1 MAKLTVVPTPVGN
14 LEDMTFRAIRVLKE
28 ADLILAEDTRTT
40 GILLKHFEIQ
50 NKMQSH
56 HKFNEH
62 KTVEQIAARIKGGEN
77 IALVSDAGTPAISD
91 PGFMLVRECVRQGV
105 DVECLPG
112 ATAFVPA
119 LVASGLPNEKF
130 CFEGFLPQKKG
141 RQTRLKELAL
151 EYRTIIFY
159 ESPFRLLKTLTQFA
173 EFFGTDRQ
181 VSVSREISKLHE
193 ETVRGSLEE
202 VIQHFTVNEPRGEIV
217 IVLAGLKDKRTKR
230 QKKMFN
236 LTSKKNMKKV
246 LLVCVCTAML
256 ASCGQ
261 NSADYKKLKA
271 ENDSLRIENTKNT
284 DELNDMLSTL
294 NDIESDFQSIRDAE
308 NYLTIQQQTGG
319 ELNQSRRD
327 QIKQNMQLI
336 SETLKKNKEQISQLE
351 EKLKKSGIQSSA
363 LRKTIDRLSSE
374 LDQKATMIV
383 ALQEDLAKK
392 NVRIQELDEMVSS
405 LNEDVESLATTAA
418 AQSEKLNAQDKAL
431 HTAYYCFGTSKEL
444 KEQKILSGGGLF
456 SKSKVLQSGFNKD
469 YFISIDIREVKEIP
483 LFASKAK
490 LKSNHPE
497 GSYEFV
503 EDEDGNLTLK
513 INDEKAFWSLG
524 KYLVIEVG

>member
-1 MAKLTVVPTPVGN
+1 
-14 LEDMTFRAIRVLKE
+14 
-28 ADLILAEDTRTT
+28 
-40 GILLKHFEIQ
+40 
-50 NKMQSH
+50 
-56 HKFNEH
+56 
-62 KTVEQIAARIKGGEN
+62 
-77 IALVSDAGTPAISD
+77 
-91 PGFMLVRECVRQGV
+91 
-105 DVECLPG
+105 
-112 ATAFVPA
+112 
-119 LVASGLPNEKF
+119 
-130 CFEGFLPQKKG
+130 
-141 RQTRLKELAL
+141 
-151 EYRTIIFY
+151 
-159 ESPFRLLKTLTQFA
+159 
-173 EFFGTDRQ
+173 
-181 VSVSREISKLHE
+181 
-193 ETVRGSLEE
+193 
-202 VIQHFTVNEPRGEIV
+202 
-217 IVLAGLKDKRTKR
+217 
-230 QKKMFN
+230 
-236 LTSKKNMKKV
+236 MKKV

-383 ALQEDLAKK
+383 ALQEDLA
-392 NVRIQELDEMVSS
+392 SS